1 MRINEYPRA
10 ISFNEGDVLLKDGS
24 DGTKA
29 IPFSDAAASL
39 LESVLA
45 PTMHKNLYRGKYL
58 GTSVTAAQKTAIQNG
73 TFKDLY
79 IGDYWTIGGKDWVIA
94 DIDYFYNIGST
105 PLTKHHL
112 LMLPRSPLYE
122 ACMKNDGTTTGGYIN
137 SDMRKTGLASAKSTI
152 TSAFGSLVLTHKD
165 IFVNAVTNGH
175 PSGVT
180 WVDSDVELMN
190 EIMVYGT
197 FVHAA
202 VNEGT
207 IVPSNYTTAKT
218 QLAIFKLNMKFL
230 SDMRAWI
237 WLRDVVSSNYF
248 ARVSNLGLANCIGA
262 DDGGSVLPY
271 FLIGG

>member
-237 WLRDVVSSNYF
+237 WLRDVVSSNCF
-248 ARVSNLGLANCIGA
+248 AYVSNYGGANYSGA
-262 DDGGSVLPY
+262 GRGHGVLPY

>member
-248 ARVSNLGLANCIGA
+248 ASVSYIGSA
-262 DDGGSVLPY
+262 AYSSAGRDGNVLPY

>member
-237 WLRDVVSSNYF
+237 WLRDVVSSAYF
-248 ARVSNLGLANCIGA
+248 ANVSNIAYANYGNADNGA
-262 DDGGSVLPY
+262 SVLPY

>member
-237 WLRDVVSSNYF
+237 WLRDVVSSRYF
-248 ARVSNLGLANCIGA
+248 ANVSNIAYANYGNADNGA
-262 DDGGSVLPY
+262 SVLPY

>member
-10 ISFNEGDVLLKDGS
+10 ISFNDGDVLLKDGS

-58 GTSVTAAQKTAIQNG
+58 GTSVTAAQKAAIQNG

-237 WLRDVVSSNYF
+237 WLRDVVSSGSF
-248 ARVSNLGLANCIGA
+248 AHVINDGVASADGA
-262 DDGGSVLPY
+262 DRGYDVLPY

>member
-79 IGDYWTIGGKDWVIA
+79 IGDYWTIDGKDWVIA
-94 DIDYFYNIGST
+94 DMDYFYNIGST

-237 WLRDVVSSNYF
+237 WLRDVVSSNSF
-248 ARVSNLGLANCIGA
+248 AIVNYDGNA
-262 DDGGSVLPY
+262 DYSSAGDGDGVLPY

>member
-10 ISFNEGDVLLKDGS
+10 ISFNDGDVLLKDGS

-58 GTSVTAAQKTAIQNG
+58 GTSVTAAQKAAIQNG

-237 WLRDVVSSNYF
+237 WLRDVVSSNCF
-248 ARVSNLGLANCIGA
+248 ADVYDDGLAGYDLA
-262 DDGGSVLPY
+262 GDGLGVLPY

>member
-237 WLRDVVSSNYF
+237 WLRDVVSSGYF
-248 ARVSNLGLANCIGA
+248 AGVTYLGDASCGNPG
-262 DDGGSVLPY
+262 DDAGVLPY

>member
-1 MRINEYPRA
+1 MRINEYPKA
-10 ISFNEGDVLLKDGS
+10 TSFDTGDVLIKDGS
-24 DGTKA
+24 AGTKSVL
-29 IPFSDAAASL
+29 FSDAATAL
-39 LESVLA
+39 MESVLS
-45 PTMHKNLYRGKYL
+45 PQMHRNVYRGKYL

-237 WLRDVVSSNYF
+237 WLRDVVSSDYF
-248 ARVSNLGLANCIGA
+248 ALVAYNGDARCGNA
-262 DDGGSVLPY
+262 GGGVDVLPY

>member
-79 IGDYWTIGGKDWVIA
+79 IGDYWTIDGKDWVIA
-94 DIDYFYNIGST
+94 DMDYFYNIGST

-237 WLRDVVSSNYF
+237 WLRDVVSSDSF
-248 ARVSNLGLANCIGA
+248 ARVNNYGGA
-262 DDGGSVLPY
+262 ACRHADLDISVLPY

>member
-79 IGDYWTIGGKDWVIA
+79 IGDYWTIDGKDWVIA
-94 DIDYFYNIGST
+94 DMDYFYNIGST

-237 WLRDVVSSNYF
+237 WLRDVVSSYYF
-248 ARVSNLGLANCIGA
+248 AYVDSLGYARYGDA
-262 DDGGSVLPY
+262 GGDAYVLPY

>member
-237 WLRDVVSSNYF
+237 WLRDVVSSAYF
-248 ARVSNLGLANCIGA
+248 ANVGNIAYANYGNADNGA
-262 DDGGSVLPY
+262 SVLPY

>member
-79 IGDYWTIGGKDWVIA
+79 IGDYWTIDGKDWVIA
-94 DIDYFYNIGST
+94 DIDYFYNIGIT

-248 ARVSNLGLANCIGA
+248 ASVYSSGYANYNRAGN
-262 DDGGSVLPY
+262 DGSVLPY

>member
-237 WLRDVVSSNYF
+237 WLRDVVSSNFF
-248 ARVSNLGLANCIGA
+248 AFVDAYGYAHCNNADNGGA
-262 DDGGSVLPY
+262 VLPY

>member
-1 MRINEYPRA
+1 
-10 ISFNEGDVLLKDGS
+10 
-24 DGTKA
+24 
-29 IPFSDAAASL
+29 
-39 LESVLA
+39 
-45 PTMHKNLYRGKYL
+45 
-58 GTSVTAAQKTAIQNG
+58 
-73 TFKDLY
+73 
-79 IGDYWTIGGKDWVIA
+79 
-94 DIDYFYNIGST
+94 
-105 PLTKHHL
+105 
-112 LMLPRSPLYE
+112 MLPRSPLYE

-237 WLRDVVSSNYF
+237 WLRDVVSSTYF
-248 ARVSNLGLANCIGA
+248 ANVSDSGYANYGTA
-262 DDGGSVLPY
+262 VNDSLVLPY

>member
-10 ISFNEGDVLLKDGS
+10 ISFNDGDVLLKDGS

-58 GTSVTAAQKTAIQNG
+58 GTSVTAAQKAAIQNG

-237 WLRDVVSSNYF
+237 WLCDVVSSDYF
-248 ARVSNLGLANCIGA
+248 AFVDTGGYA
-262 DDGGSVLPY
+262 DCTSADYDSGVLPY

>member
-10 ISFNEGDVLLKDGS
+10 ISFNDGDVLLKDGS

-237 WLRDVVSSNYF
+237 WLRDVVSSDYF
-248 ARVSNLGLANCIGA
+248 AGVYDLGDANYGNA
-262 DDGGSVLPY
+262 DLDVDVLPY

>member
-10 ISFNEGDVLLKDGS
+10 ISFNDGDVLLKDGS

-58 GTSVTAAQKTAIQNG
+58 GTSVTAAQKAAIQNG

-237 WLRDVVSSNYF
+237 WLRDVVSSDYF
-248 ARVSNLGLANCIGA
+248 AHVGTDGRASCRGA
-262 DDGGSVLPY
+262 DRGYAVLPY

>member
-29 IPFSDAAASL
+29 IPFSDAATAL
-39 LESVLA
+39 MESVLS
-45 PTMHKNLYRGKYL
+45 PQMHRNVYRGKYL

-237 WLRDVVSSNYF
+237 WLRDVVSSDYF
-248 ARVSNLGLANCIGA
+248 AAVGAFGYADCRSAGA
-262 DDGGSVLPY
+262 DDGVLPY